1 MEQLL
6 IEFGLKDG
14 LFAGM
19 FVWLLVYVLKTSK
32 AREDKLYSFLDDMKL
47 QFTKLVGSY
56 EGLSRD
62 VADIKEKI
70 EVKEEF

>member
-1 MEQLL
+1 MDQLL

-32 AREDKLYSFLDDMKL
+32 AREDKLYSFLDDMKI

-70 EVKEEF
+70 EDKEQF

>member
-1 MEQLL
+1 MDQLL

-32 AREDKLYSFLDDMKL
+32 AREDKLYSFLDDMKI

-70 EVKEEF
+70 EDKE